1 MIENK
6 LDNIFSN
13 TPEYIKRFVDRQGE
27 IALQII
33 SILKNKRIKQK
44 EIAEK
49 LNMRESQL
57 SKILSG
63 EANITIKTIA
73 KIETVLGEEIIHV
86 PIFKDTLYNSRG
98 YFDMQYSQKECTVFD
113 LNTEKPTHFK
123 SDTDQ
128 FNFKRV
134 AL

>member
-1 MIENK
+1 MENK
-6 LDNIFSN
+6 LDNIFPKA
-13 TPEYIKRFVDRQGE
+13 PEHIKKFVERQGE

-86 PIFKDTLYNSRG
+86 PIFKDTLYNSPG

-113 LNTEKPTHFK
+113 LNTENPTHFK

-128 FNFKRV
+128 FNLKRV